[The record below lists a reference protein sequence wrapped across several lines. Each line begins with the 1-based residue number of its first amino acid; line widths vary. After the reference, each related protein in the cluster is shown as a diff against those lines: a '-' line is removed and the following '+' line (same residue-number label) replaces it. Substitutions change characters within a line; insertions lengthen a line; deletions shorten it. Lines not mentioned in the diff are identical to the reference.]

1 MISEALAVLES
12 ELFTDLHL
20 LCEDEQAVELVD
32 LMLRLVDAM
41 KDTAKY
47 IDSQCDAE
55 QSKDYSFF
63 LGPPFLESTIGG
75 TIHLPSAPFVYY
87 NKKKLVQF
95 HLGALPRNGVKG
107 GEGRQGGTKKPVER
121 VYEG

>member
-55 QSKDYSFF
+55 
-63 LGPPFLESTIGG
+63 
-75 TIHLPSAPFVYY
+75 
-87 NKKKLVQF
+87 
-95 HLGALPRNGVKG
+95 
-107 GEGRQGGTKKPVER
+107 
-121 VYEG
+121 